1 MTKAPTWCKRQ
12 KRATRRVTGSRQAFR
27 SKDSALIIDSSQVL
41 FWLFRGQHEVVLQ
54 LLQQDALKVHSKDA
68 NGFTALHHVARKGNA
83 ALAKDLLRYR
93 ADVAA
98 ADLWG
103 HSNEA

>member
-1 MTKAPTWCKRQ
+1 MQAADLGGSQ
-12 KRATRRVTGSRQAFR
+12 AVLRAFDV
-27 SKDSALIIDSSQVL
+27 
-41 FWLFRGQHEVVLQ
+41 RGQHEVVLQ
-54 LLQQDALKVHSKDA
+54 LLQQDAMQVHSKDA

-103 HSNEA
+103 RSKGVLKGLGGCFTC